1 MKDECICSSCKTAAP
16 LSVMYKISTG
26 RRVQWLCPKCYSK
39 AMNDTAKRIWR
50 KKIER
55 ERKC

>member
-1 MKDECICSSCKTAAP
+1 MP
-16 LSVMYKISTG
+16 VMYKISTG

-39 AMNDTAKRIWR
+39 AMSDTAKRIWR